1 MTPHLNMTVMLQIG
15 SNPNNYLILKEWA
28 LRFKI

>member
-15 SNPNNYLILKEWA
+15 SNPNNYLILKE
-28 LRFKI
+28 